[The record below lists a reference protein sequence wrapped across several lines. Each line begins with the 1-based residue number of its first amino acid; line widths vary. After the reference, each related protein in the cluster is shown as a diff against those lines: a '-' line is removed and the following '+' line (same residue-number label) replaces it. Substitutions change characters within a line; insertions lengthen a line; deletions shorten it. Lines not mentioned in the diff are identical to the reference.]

1 MNKRPLAVTIIA
13 CLFIIAGLVGFSYHV
28 TKFDVNGPVQ
38 YEHIWILILRVLV
51 IVCGVFM
58 LRGSNWARWLLL
70 VWIAYHVVLSAF
82 HTLPEM
88 AIHSVLLAVVAYLLF
103 RPSASAYF
111 NSGPPPPPATNIKS

>member
-28 TKFDVNGPVQ
+28 TKFDFTSPAQ
-38 YEHIWILILRVLV
+38 YELILVLLLRLLV
-51 IVCGVFM
+51 IICGVFI

-82 HTLPEM
+82 HTLPEL
-88 AIHSVLLAVVAYLLF
+88 AIHSVLLVVVAYLLV

-111 NSGPPPPPATNIKS
+111 NSSTSPTANNIKS